1 MSRHEERFW
10 GIDGPSFPS
19 QARVKPG
26 PSVRT
31 EPRFPSLLSSP
42 AVFRGGAPAC
52 CRPASTPGCREQGE
66 KTPRSSGVPAS
77 SGPGCREGSAAVR
90 GHFTDG
96 GDSSGPPR
104 VSPARSWGVP
114 WVPGQGSRGAGK
126 VLGKLPVPSLL
137 MGPRSLQSV
146 PSALASVSA
155 PRSPSHPSASL
166 SSGVSSEPER
176 GHAVGSLRAAASSW
190 RLCRPRHRP

>member
-1 MSRHEERFW
+1 MGHRRAVLPKPSP
-10 GIDGPSFPS
+10 GQAGPLRAHRAAFPFAPP
-19 QARVKPG
+19 Q
-26 PSVRT
+26 
-31 EPRFPSLLSSP
+31 PRYFP
-42 AVFRGGAPAC
+42 GGAPAC
-52 CRPASTPGCREQGE
+52 CRPASAPGCREQGE
-66 KTPRSSGVPAS
+66 KTPRSSGVPAP
-77 SGPGCREGSAAVR
+77 SGPGCGEGSAAVR

-104 VSPARSWGVP
+104 VSPARSRGVQG
-114 WVPGQGSRGAGK
+114 VPGQGSRGAGK

-176 GHAVGSLRAAASSW
+176 GRAVGSLRAAASSW

>member
-42 AVFRGGAPAC
+42 AVFRGGLRRAAGRHRLLAAGNKGKKPQGARGSRPPPAPGAE
-52 CRPASTPGCREQGE
+52 R
-66 KTPRSSGVPAS
+66 
-77 SGPGCREGSAAVR
+77 AAQR

-104 VSPARSWGVP
+104 VSPARSRGVP

-176 GHAVGSLRAAASSW
+176 GRAVGSLRAAASSW